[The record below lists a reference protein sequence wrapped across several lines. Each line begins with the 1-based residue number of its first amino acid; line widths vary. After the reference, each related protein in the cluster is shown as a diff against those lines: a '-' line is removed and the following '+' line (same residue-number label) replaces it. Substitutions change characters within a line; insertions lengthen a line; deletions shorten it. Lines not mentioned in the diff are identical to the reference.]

1 MSRISIEGLNDR
13 QCKLMDAIWSMESY
27 DEVMAFRTT
36 LHPLMRRELDVLLEL
51 LRYEALEPEIQ
62 AMRIFPDAM
71 RAINKIK
78 KRFNDI

>member
-13 QCKLMDAIWSMESY
+13 QCKLMDAIWAMESY

-62 AMRIFPDAM
+62 AMKIFPEAA

-78 KRFNDI
+78 KRFDDV

>member
-1 MSRISIEGLNDR
+1 
-13 QCKLMDAIWSMESY
+13 MDAIWSMQSY

-36 LHPLMRRELDVLLEL
+36 LHPIMRRELDVLLEL

-62 AMRIFPDAM
+62 AMRIFPDAV

>member
-1 MSRISIEGLNDR
+1 MARIRIDGLNDR

-62 AMRIFPDAM
+62 AMKILPDAM
-71 RAINKIK
+71 REINKIK
-78 KRFNDI
+78 KRYDV

>member
-1 MSRISIEGLNDR
+1 MMARIRIDGLNDR

-62 AMRIFPDAM
+62 AMKIFPDAM

-78 KRFNDI
+78 KRYDV

>member
-1 MSRISIEGLNDR
+1 MARITIDGLNER

-62 AMRIFPDAM
+62 AMRIYPDAV
-71 RAINKIK
+71 RAINKIIRK
-78 KRFNDI
+78 NKT

>member
-1 MSRISIEGLNDR
+1 
-13 QCKLMDAIWSMESY
+13 MDAIWSMESY

-62 AMRIFPDAM
+62 AMRIFPDAV

>member
-1 MSRISIEGLNDR
+1 MSRIRIEGLNDR

-36 LHPLMRRELDVLLEL
+36 LHPIMRRELDVLLEL

-62 AMRIFPDAM
+62 AMKIFPDAV

-78 KRFNDI
+78 KRFNDV

>member
-1 MSRISIEGLNDR
+1 MMARITIDGLNER

-62 AMRIFPDAM
+62 AMRIYPDAV
-71 RAINKIK
+71 RAINKIIRK
-78 KRFNDI
+78 NKT

>member
-1 MSRISIEGLNDR
+1 
-13 QCKLMDAIWSMESY
+13 MDAIWSMESY

-36 LHPLMRRELDVLLEL
+36 LHPIMRRELDVLLEL

-62 AMRIFPDAM
+62 AMRIFPDAV

>member
-1 MSRISIEGLNDR
+1 MARIRIDGLNDR

-62 AMRIFPDAM
+62 AMKIFPDAM

-78 KRFNDI
+78 KR

>member
-1 MSRISIEGLNDR
+1 MARIRIDGLNDR

-62 AMRIFPDAM
+62 AMKIFPDAM

-78 KRFNDI
+78 KRFNDL

>member
-1 MSRISIEGLNDR
+1 
-13 QCKLMDAIWSMESY
+13 MDAIWSMESY

-62 AMRIFPDAM
+62 AMRIFPDAV

-78 KRFNDI
+78 KRFNDV